1 MILDQELQFLNDKIV
16 VYYAGLDDESLPFN
30 EGKKLICETAN
41 EQISYL
47 KALSLI
53 VDYIV
58 IPPSFYFYWS
68 NFTTSP
74 ESFSTLLKLYE
85 ANIIIS
91 PIHSGMN
98 CTSEFLHYKLSSN
111 DIKDKKLIK
120 NNWSLIE
127 PFFKKIPVLHRN
139 VNRQS
144 KGFKTILSEDFEN
157 QIFRVEVADRIFDLL
172 IDRQQFN
179 IAISRNLLETKFEE
193 LYRKDIININEFRK
207 LYYTT
212 NKSYYKQ
219 GARTYSSNISI
230 IGAERYSILGKD
242 IFIDKNSILLAY
254 DPLILIGILENFGI
268 NKNIISNLSVNDI
281 LKVRE
286 SNTFKSFKNAYKEF
300 AEELQRLEILTKRI
314 SKEKLILLKAK
325 IKTRFMQK
333 YFKEMSKFEN
343 KKDLWNLSEMIFFAI
358 ALGSIG
364 FIVIPLVGAIL
375 GLIPIIIYKA
385 GLTPSLSNY
394 VINNLIE
401 KEIAFFRFIE
411 ELRNF
416 TNEIDLALVKKNG
429 ITMH

>member
-1 MILDQELQFLNDKIV
+1 MILDQELQFLNDNII

-30 EGKKLICETAN
+30 EGKKLIYETADD
-41 EQISYL
+41 QISYL
-47 KALSLI
+47 KALSLV
-53 VDYIV
+53 VDYII

-68 NFTTSP
+68 NYINSQK
-74 ESFSTLLKLYE
+74 SLSTLLKLYE

-98 CTSEFLHYKLSSN
+98 CTSEFLQYKLASN

-120 NNWSLIE
+120 NNWSLLQ
-127 PFFKKIPVLHRN
+127 PFFKNIPVLHRN

-144 KGFKTILSEDFEN
+144 KGFKTILTEDFEN

-172 IDRQQFN
+172 IDGQKFN
-179 IAISRNLLETKFEE
+179 IAISRNSLESKFEE
-193 LYRKDIININEFRK
+193 FYRKDIINTNEFRK

-219 GARTYSSNISI
+219 GARTYSSKISI

-242 IFIDKNSILLAY
+242 IFMDENSILLAY

-268 NKNIISNLSVNDI
+268 NKNVISQLSVNDI
-281 LKVRE
+281 LKVRT
-286 SNTFKSFKNAYKEF
+286 SNTFKSFKNAYKNF

-314 SKEKLILLKAK
+314 SKDKLNLLKTK
-325 IKTRFMQK
+325 IKTRFIQK
-333 YFKEMSKFEN
+333 YFKEMSNFEN
-343 KKDLWNLSEMIFFAI
+343 KKDNWNLSEMIFFAV

-375 GLIPIIIYKA
+375 GLVPIIIYKT
-385 GLTPSLSNY
+385 GLTPSLSSY
-394 VINNLIE
+394 VINNLME
-401 KEIAFFRFIE
+401 KKIAFFRFIE
-411 ELRNF
+411 ELKSL
-416 TNEIDLALVKKNG
+416 TNEIDLALVKKKE
-429 ITMH
+429 